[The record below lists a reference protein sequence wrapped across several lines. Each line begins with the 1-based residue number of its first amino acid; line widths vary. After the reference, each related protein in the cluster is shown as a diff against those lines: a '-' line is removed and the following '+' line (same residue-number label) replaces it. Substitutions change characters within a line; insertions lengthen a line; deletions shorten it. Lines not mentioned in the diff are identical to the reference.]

1 MGRRKQ
7 KANNAVHATEQRR
20 KRRRLADHEQVTES
34 QLEVPLLRNCS
45 NCQRTELHQHD
56 ESLSLTRISEY
67 DIQQNKKGKFSMLA
81 GESWDDC
88 HLCLECWKYFCGEK
102 LVYGTAGGVV
112 WPSFVWKTLI
122 SITRDQR
129 LSFWSFMP
137 EGWRLLWLP
146 KAKGLDGLRYA
157 TVMWPKPMIDD
168 ATAKIKEIN
177 KVKEELKWKDI
188 EKTWD
193 ERVVLL
199 AVCSLSLSV

>member
-81 GESWDDC
+81 GESW
-88 HLCLECWKYFCGEK
+88 ECWKYFVGKSWFME
-102 LVYGTAGGVV
+102 LPVELYGH
-112 WPSFVWKTLI
+112 
-122 SITRDQR
+122 
-129 LSFWSFMP
+129 
-137 EGWRLLWLP
+137 LLFG
-146 KAKGLDGLRYA
+146 KA
-157 TVMWPKPMIDD
+157 
-168 ATAKIKEIN
+168 
-177 KVKEELKWKDI
+177 
-188 EKTWD
+188 
-193 ERVVLL
+193 
-199 AVCSLSLSV
+199 